1 MTLSRWEPVTF
12 EDHLLSYY
20 LEDYPGQLFLEV
32 EVGTGDNISGPRR
45 LDGLL
50 VPDETN
56 QIRPRGSY
64 SREEVASAVINKQ
77 IHVLEAKRKLNR
89 NVIGQVHVGV
99 ALLEKEF
106 SAASILGVALCAQGN
121 PDLER
126 YCFDQGIQV
135 ALYPKAQPTA
145 ENIASSSPQRVDHR
159 NPPDLNRRR
168 AFIQGWNDAV
178 DGTLYKSVKVKKTHA
193 NIGNLFGWI
202 YGDKSE
208 EFKQE
213 TWERYIESLDE

>member
-1 MTLSRWEPVTF
+1 MILSGWEPVTF

-32 EVGTGDNISGPRR
+32 EVGNGDNISGPRR

-50 VPDETN
+50 IPDEPK
-56 QIRPRGSY
+56 QIRPQGSY
-64 SREEVASAVINKQ
+64 NREEIASAVMNKQ
-77 IHVLEAKRKLNR
+77 VHVLEAKRKLNR
-89 NVIGQVHVGV
+89 NVIGQVHDGV

-106 SAASILGVALCAQGN
+106 FPASVQGVALCAQGN
-121 PDLER
+121 PDLEW
-126 YCFDQGIQV
+126 YCFDQGINV

-145 ENIASSSPQRVDHR
+145 ENTSSSPTQRVDHR

-178 DGTLYKSVKVKKTHA
+178 SGTLYKSVKIKKTHA

-213 TWERYIESLDE
+213 TWERYIESID